1 METIFTLAQG
11 AMTMHV
17 IDTSAIT
24 DTLVCH
30 AHRDSISIQKTV
42 CQLPATQEVN
52 VMPTKS
58 IKERAFHAL
67 LFEIIGV
74 ILFAP
79 LLAWAMGHSLAK
91 MGAMTVM
98 VSTVAM
104 LWNMLFNAMFD
115 SLRRKWGF
123 NLSLGTRVLHA
134 LGFEGGLILVVV
146 PLAAWWLSISLMEAF
161 LLDIGLLLL
170 FLPYTLVFNWVY
182 DKLRERVIQRRQ
194 ISRRGFSSGRQSGN
208 P

>member
-1 METIFTLAQG
+1 
-11 AMTMHV
+11 
-17 IDTSAIT
+17 
-24 DTLVCH
+24 
-30 AHRDSISIQKTV
+30 
-42 CQLPATQEVN
+42 
-52 VMPTKS
+52 MPTKS

-74 ILFAP
+74 LLFAP

-115 SLRRKWGF
+115 GLRRKWDF
-123 NLSLGTRVLHA
+123 KLSLGTRMLHA
-134 LGFEGGLILVVV
+134 LGFESGLILVVV
-146 PLAAWWLSISLMEAF
+146 PLAAWWLSISLLEAF

-170 FLPYTLVFNWVY
+170 FLPYTLVFNMAY
-182 DKLRERVIQRRQ
+182 DKVRERVVQRRINSKEPNRQ
-194 ISRRGFSSGRQSGN
+194 RFSPARRSEN